1 MKPEPEH
8 PLAADAPGLV
18 HPWPEPP
25 EGGTSILVAPGIRWI
40 RMPLPFALNHINLW
54 LLDDEHGVTVV
65 DTGVGLPPTRDLWE
79 KLFAGELR
87 DRPILRVL
95 VTHFHPDHIGNA
107 EWLARRFGVE
117 LWCPQAEWLMCQLAW
132 QGMGGNDSE
141 KRLGHY
147 RRHGVPEEQVEAF
160 RERGNHYRQLVP
172 SAMPQFRAVREGDV
186 VAIGARRW
194 HAFTVLG
201 HAPEHAC
208 LFCPEANVLISGD
221 QVLPKITTNVS
232 VWPDQPRGNPLRLYL
247 DSLSRFRP
255 LPEETLVLPS
265 HGLPFVGL
273 HRRLDHLRHHHEERL
288 GETLDALVEPRTAS
302 DLVPVLF
309 RRKLDTH
316 QLGFAIGE
324 TLAHLHYLEAEG
336 QAARFVGEDGIYR
349 FRKA

>member
-1 MKPEPEH
+1 VKREPEH
-8 PLAADAPGLV
+8 PLAAEAPGLV

-25 EGGTSILVAPGIRWI
+25 EGGRSIQVAPGIRWI

-54 LLDDEHGVTVV
+54 LLDDADGLTVV
-65 DTGVGLPPTRDLWE
+65 DTGVGLAPTRELWE
-79 KLFAGELR
+79 RLFAGELAG
-87 DRPILRVL
+87 RPIARVL
-95 VTHFHPDHIGNA
+95 VTHFHPDHMGNA
-107 EWLARRFGVE
+107 EWLTRRFGVE
-117 LWCPQAEWLMCQLAW
+117 LWCPQAEWLMAQLAW
-132 QGMGGNDSE
+132 QGMGGNDSA
-141 KRLGHY
+141 KRLDHY
-147 RRHGVPEEQVEAF
+147 RRHGVGRDQIESF

-172 SAMPQFRAVREGDV
+172 TVAPQFRTVREGDLV
-186 VAIGARRW
+186 VIGGRPW

-247 DSLSRFRP
+247 DSLPRFRP
-255 LPEETLVLPS
+255 LPADTLVLPS
-265 HGLPFVGL
+265 HGLPFRGL
-273 HRRLDHLRHHHEERL
+273 HHRLDYLRGHHEERL
-288 GETLDALVEPRTAS
+288 AQTVDAIAEPRTAAE
-302 DLVPVLF
+302 LVPVLF
-309 RRKLDTH
+309 RRQLDTH

-336 QAARFVGEDGIYR
+336 QAARHVEADGIHR